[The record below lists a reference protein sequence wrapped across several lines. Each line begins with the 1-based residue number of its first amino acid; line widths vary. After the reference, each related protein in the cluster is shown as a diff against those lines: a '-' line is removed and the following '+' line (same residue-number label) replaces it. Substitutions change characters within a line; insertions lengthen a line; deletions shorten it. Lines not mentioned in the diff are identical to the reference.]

1 MKKILALLTA
11 LFLTAIQVLAQC
23 GYRPP
28 QPQVE
33 NRLRSSIAVPD
44 EIKDS
49 KNIQNLATISKK
61 EAKKIA
67 TSQYKG
73 RVKHAALEVKDNTLV
88 WKLEVNGESGQ
99 KELFIDPQ
107 NGNFLGYGLTK

>member
-1 MKKILALLTA
+1 MKKILSLVV
-11 LFLTAIQVLAQC
+11 LFLVTSNYVLAQC

-28 QPQVE
+28 QPQAE

-49 KNIQNLATISKK
+49 KNIQNLATVSKK

-73 RVKHAALEVKDNTLV
+73 RVKNAALEVKENTLV